1 MTDKLSDKLEKKI
14 TQETYGLF
22 PTGVTRYQLD
32 NSEELKEKSLIVDE
46 KTRKSLMIMVA
57 VCYATISHK

>member
-32 NSEELKEKSLIVDE
+32 NSEELKKKVLLWMKDQEIVDDHG
-46 KTRKSLMIMVA
+46 RRML
-57 VCYATISHK
+57 